1 MRKRIQQMPRWRVV
15 RLNSTPAGEL
25 IGTVEAPTAEEAI
38 KQAIKECT
46 IAPDQQSRL
55 AAYPWP

>member
-1 MRKRIQQMPRWRVV
+1 MKMTRWRVV
-15 RLNSTPAGEL
+15 RLDGTLTGKF

-38 KQAIKECT
+38 KQAMSECR

-55 AAYPWP
+55 RAYPWS